1 MKKLPLFIAVF
12 FMMFLLSCGEDDT
25 VNQDDDQEEME
36 EEEEEDVTNEIVF
49 DGTTLIGTDGLI
61 IDVGVESNI
70 APNHYTRKFAI
81 SDKALSVNSSGGFS
95 FRTNAKF
102 ALVLGASSLGTN
114 GFNTGD
120 FQFRPSA
127 GSVPDANFFF
137 SSTFVDLDGV
147 GQIAVNGGTISIS
160 GTSPDY
166 TVKLDLTLNGGKTVE
181 GAFVGTFD
189 IE

>member
-12 FMMFLLSCGEDDT
+12 FMITFLSCGEDDT
-25 VNQDDDQEEME
+25 VMQDDEQEEM
-36 EEEEEDVTNEIVF
+36 EEEDVTNEIIF
-49 DGTTLIGTDGLI
+49 DGTTFVGTDGLL

-70 APNHYTRKFAI
+70 APGHYTRKFAI
-81 SDKALSVNSSGGFS
+81 SDKAISVSSSGGFS
-95 FRTNAKF
+95 IRTNAEF
-102 ALVLGASSLGTN
+102 ALLFGASSLGTD
-114 GFNTGD
+114 GFKTGE
-120 FQFRPSA
+120 FQFRPTA

-137 SSTFVDLDGV
+137 SGIFKSGSS
-147 GQIAVNGGTISIS
+147 QIAVNGGTISIS

-166 TVKLDLTLNGGKTVE
+166 TVKLDLTLNGGKTVK